1 MEIQRI
7 EKLAT
12 DEIMSLA
19 ELKED
24 IYFNKIDDN
33 KIKYY
38 IEESIKRGE
47 NVAGDTLSKYKGKNI
62 KGIYEEKNI
71 EIQLTKEELKNQI
84 IKLRAKYDVVD
95 ENMIIYYWSVKDIEK
110 KFNKLKLDKM
120 FDYEKIIEIQLAH
133 ELFHYLET
141 EEIGTTYEKLEE
153 VTMFKIGPIKKTNPI
168 KKTSD
173 IAAHIFCKKMLD
185 LPFHPKIMDY
195 CYLIG
200 RDYID
205 IKFLEDYFIELKE
218 DLNVKGYRD

>member
-47 NVAGDTLSKYKGKNI
+47 NVAEDTLSKYKGKNI

-185 LPFHPKIMDY
+185 LPFHPKTMDY